1 MFVDDCRLF
10 MCFAPLLHSLPI
22 LEEKKTQRGGKK
34 KKSIPLVNSLISPT
48 IDSDAFVTVT
58 AD

>member
-10 MCFAPLLHSLPI
+10 MCFAPLLFSLSI
-22 LEEKKTQRGGKK
+22 LEEKTKEGKK
-34 KKSIPLVNSLISPT
+34 KNIPLVNSLISPA
-48 IDSDAFVTVT
+48 IDWDAFVTVT

>member
-22 LEEKKTQRGGKK
+22 LEEKTKGREK
-34 KKSIPLVNSLISPT
+34 KKSIPLVNSLISPA

-58 AD
+58 TD